1 MVVINDSG
9 SRDVITPIGTDGNS
23 QFAGLPNYDSWGAP
37 TSSSTPSQINTDTNV
52 TNPESQMTGNVI
64 GGVAQSASSLIGAGF
79 QYNNLQNQQREARS
93 LYQQS
98 AADELRQHNVSN
110 SIKQKTLEQQEQR
123 ESMDEQAKT
132 FDSRMKRW
140 LYNFKKRLEKQAQF
154 RDSIRAF
161 AAKANENEDYKNMA
175 MKLWS

>member
-1 MVVINDSG
+1 MADLINEEL
-9 SRDVITPIGTDGNS
+9 RNPYANHMRERS
-23 QFAGLPNYDSWGAP
+23 QSSWGAP
-37 TSSSTPSQINTDTNV
+37 SPSEPPEPTS
-52 TNPESQMTGNVI
+52 PETQMTGNVI

-98 AADELRQHNVSN
+98 AADELRQRNVSN
-110 SIKQKTLEQQEQR
+110 SIKQKALEQKEQQQ
-123 ESMDEQAKT
+123 SMDEQAKT